1 MKTRWIPL
9 FAAAAL
15 AAAAGCWRADRAT
28 PEEQRSAIRKL
39 QQERETLRRSVDEL
53 LSKDPRLEGMPA
65 TSVRVGVPTGLVEQL
80 TGKLMGGF
88 ADQVTLRLQDL
99 EVRKSGTVKKMV
111 TLGEYEL
118 HVNIDEVTGR
128 LRTGKPDLRF
138 GGNQVSLRLPVTVA
152 SGSGRA
158 TISFRWDGKSVGGA
172 VCGDLEITR
181 EVSGSVKPDTYAVQG
196 GILLEATE
204 SRILATPR
212 IPKLTIN
219 LKVEPSK
226 ESWDA
231 LRAVIAEKEGL
242 CGYVLE
248 KVDVM
253 AVVKGIVDRGFNVA
267 LPTEKL
273 KPVAVPVSVEPSME
287 VRGRRIALG
296 VKLGGLAI
304 TERTIWLGAD
314 VSVSSGSGEP
324 ALVGG
329 H

>member
-1 MKTRWIPL
+1 MKARWLPL

-15 AAAAGCWRADRAT
+15 AGAGGCWRADRAT

-39 QQERETLRRSVDEL
+39 QQERETLRQSVDGF

-65 TSVRVGVPTGLVEQL
+65 TSVRVGVPTGLVEEL

-99 EVRKSGTVKKMV
+99 EVRKSGAVKKMV

-128 LRTGKPDLRF
+128 LKAGKPDLRF
-138 GGNQVSLRLPVTVA
+138 GGNQVSLRLPVTVT

-181 EVSGSVKPDTYAVQG
+181 EVSGSVKPDTYVVQG

-204 SRILATPR
+204 SGILATPR

-253 AVVKGIVDRGFNVA
+253 AVVKGIVDRGFNVT

-287 VRGRRIALG
+287 VHGRHIALG
-296 VKLGGLAI
+296 VKVGGLAI

-314 VSVSSGSGEP
+314 VSVAP
-324 ALVGG
+324 AAESR
-329 H
+329 